1 MLSWPATSRDL
12 DRLDVA
18 SKTCILI
25 CMRTT
30 LNLDPEL
37 IRQALDET
45 GAKSKTE
52 VIEMGLR
59 LLLEREARR
68 RLKALRGTLPEL
80 EPVRR
85 RRPA

>member
-1 MLSWPATSRDL
+1 
-12 DRLDVA
+12 
-18 SKTCILI
+18 
-25 CMRTT
+25 MRTT
-30 LNLDPEL
+30 LDLDPDL
-37 IRQALDET
+37 VRQALDET

-68 RLKALRGTLPEL
+68 RLEALRGTIPEL

-85 RRPA
+85 RRPRTTGVG

>member
-1 MLSWPATSRDL
+1 
-12 DRLDVA
+12 
-18 SKTCILI
+18 
-25 CMRTT
+25 MRTT